1 MRPFAAKTTS
11 GLETARRSPP
21 RAGPRNVP
29 MLSIVLEATL
39 AAVSSVGVR
48 TSAGSSAACAGR
60 NTVPVTV
67 DAATST

>member
-1 MRPFAAKTTS
+1 
-11 GLETARRSPP
+11 
-21 RAGPRNVP
+21 